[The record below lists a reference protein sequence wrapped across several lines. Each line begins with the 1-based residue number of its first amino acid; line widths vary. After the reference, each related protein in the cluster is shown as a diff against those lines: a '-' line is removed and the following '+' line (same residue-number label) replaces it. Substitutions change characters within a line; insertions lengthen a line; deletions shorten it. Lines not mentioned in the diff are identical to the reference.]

1 MTSPARW
8 IATGAV
14 VLALSAH
21 VGLQAEQ
28 AKSEVGSVSVTV
40 KYTGK
45 GTVDTTHRLW
55 VWLFDNPTIGP
66 DAIPIGEQSIDKNG
80 GTATFPSV
88 SAKEVYIAIAYDEG
102 GGFMG
107 SGPPPPGSP
116 IALYGATGPDSPPQA
131 VTPGPKAAVTVT
143 FDDSQRMP

>member
-1 MTSPARW
+1 MSNLAGW
-8 IATGAV
+8 IAAGAV
-14 VLALSAH
+14 VVALSVQ

-28 AKSEVGSVSVTV
+28 AKAEASGVSVTV

-45 GTVDTTHRLW
+45 GTVDSTHRLW
-55 VWLFDNPTIGP
+55 VWLFDNPNIGP

-88 SAKEVYIAIAYDEG
+88 SAKQVYIAIAYDEG

-116 IALYGATGPDSPPQA
+116 IALYGAKGPESPAQA

-143 FDDSQRMP
+143 FDDTQRMP